1 MPKIIP
7 IKDLKDTASVSL
19 MVRENAE
26 PVYVTKNG
34 YEDMVV
40 MSMEVYRELT
50 DEIRRLKAELEI
62 TQLIDEGLFD
72 ISRGD
77 TVDAFESL
85 EELRRK
91 YNLRRRFIKT
101 KWE

>member
-34 YEDMVV
+34 YEEMVV
-40 MSMEVYRELT
+40 MNMEVYREMT
-50 DEIRRLKAELEI
+50 DEIRRLKAEIEI
-62 TQLIDEGLFD
+62 IQLIDEGLFD
-72 ISRGD
+72 IARGN
-77 TVDAFESL
+77 TSDALDDL
-85 EELRRK
+85 EELRRR
-91 YNLRRRFIKT
+91 YDL
-101 KWE
+101 